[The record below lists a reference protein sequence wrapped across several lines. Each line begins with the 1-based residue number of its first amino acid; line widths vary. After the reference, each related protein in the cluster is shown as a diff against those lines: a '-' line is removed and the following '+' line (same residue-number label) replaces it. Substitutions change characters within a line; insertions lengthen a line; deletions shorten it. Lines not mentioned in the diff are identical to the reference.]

1 MSTAKKTTLNLS
13 SYQRALDMQRIGNAA
28 TYKAQAQN
36 RAKGIPNFYSVG
48 GRIVSDI
55 PGADPQLQPIKPV
68 TKRG

>member
-1 MSTAKKTTLNLS
+1 MIPAKKTKLTLS

-28 TYKAQAQN
+28 THKAQIQN

-55 PGADPQLQPIKPV
+55 PGTEPQLQPLKST
-68 TKRG
+68 TKS

>member
-1 MSTAKKTTLNLS
+1 MSTAKKTNLNLS

-28 TYKAQAQN
+28 THKAQVQN

-55 PGADPQLQPIKPV
+55 PGAEPQLLQP
-68 TKRG
+68 KRSSKQ